1 MVVRPCQDGWTD
13 LIMTKV
19 AIIGPN
25 SILFSNVNIF
35 MLNCEVDWY
44 MLLVRRKIVPF
55 GGGVSVEGQYINVPA
70 YMAWAHFRWK
80 M

>member
-1 MVVRPCQDGWTD
+1 
-13 LIMTKV
+13 
-19 AIIGPN
+19 
-25 SILFSNVNIF
+25 